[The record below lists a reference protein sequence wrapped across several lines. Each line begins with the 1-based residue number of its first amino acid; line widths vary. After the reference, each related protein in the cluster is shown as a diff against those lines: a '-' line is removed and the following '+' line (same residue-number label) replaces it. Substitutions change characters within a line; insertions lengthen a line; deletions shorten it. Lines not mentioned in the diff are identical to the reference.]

1 MCVYQNVNAPNHA
14 LLEVRNHEDGTFEL
28 VALNT
33 TYGSSQAGN
42 ATVTVKVVALERD
55 VDVWITELWHKL
67 PIATEVLTHLLTN
80 CFLVMKGLSIFLIPL
95 EVCNIFEQ
103 AFDFGLLVF
112 FVEALISLD
121 LDTLWQGGSFR
132 DISLTDE
139 LSERLEHLRSAKE
152 YIFDVLVGNFFKR
165 FRPG

>member
-55 VDVWITELWHKL
+55 VDVWVTELWHKL
-67 PIATEVLTHLLTN
+67 PIATEVLTHQCSQPPSTRVTAPF
-80 CFLVMKGLSIFLIPL
+80 CTRVK
-95 EVCNIFEQ
+95 
-103 AFDFGLLVF
+103 
-112 FVEALISLD
+112 
-121 LDTLWQGGSFR
+121 
-132 DISLTDE
+132 
-139 LSERLEHLRSAKE
+139 
-152 YIFDVLVGNFFKR
+152 
-165 FRPG
+165 

>member
-95 EVCNIFEQ
+95 EVGNIFEQ

-112 FVEALISLD
+112 FLEALIVALTENDSMFASPAVP
-121 LDTLWQGGSFR
+121 TRSGRSVTGCAGGASG
-132 DISLTDE
+132 T
-139 LSERLEHLRSAKE
+139 
-152 YIFDVLVGNFFKR
+152 
-165 FRPG
+165 